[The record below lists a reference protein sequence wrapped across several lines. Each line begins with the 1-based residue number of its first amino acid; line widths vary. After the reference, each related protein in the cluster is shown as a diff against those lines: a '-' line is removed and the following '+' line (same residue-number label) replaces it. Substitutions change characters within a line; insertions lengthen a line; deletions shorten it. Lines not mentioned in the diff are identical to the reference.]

1 MSPTPRLPGRPLALA
16 AAALLAVGAAGCDAN
31 ESLLGEFVGTVDVV
45 SALPVEGEAIYTVV
59 ATEDGPRFVLGLFVG
74 DLGDNDYDDYAFIAF
89 TREGGRPG
97 VGAYSVDEDTD
108 APSVVAATLADV
120 EDGDDPL
127 DATGYVLRGR
137 TGVLSITGADA
148 YGNLAGSFQFEAE
161 GASVRAPE
169 VALSGRAS
177 GRFEAYYEPPSVFA
191 ALGLDLG
198 Q

>member
-1 MSPTPRLPGRPLALA
+1 MRPLVLTA
-16 AAALLAVGAAGCDAN
+16 AVLLALGTAGCDTN

-45 SALPVEGEAIYTVV
+45 GAELVDGEAIYTVLDT
-59 ATEDGPRFVLGLFVG
+59 ADGPRFVLGLFVG
-74 DLGDNDYDDYAFIAF
+74 DLGDNDRDDYSFIAF
-89 TREGGRPG
+89 TREGDRPG

-137 TGVLSITGADA
+137 TGVLSITGSDG
-148 YGNLAGSFQFEAE
+148 YGNLAGSFRFEAE
-161 GASVRAPE
+161 GASVNRPG
-169 VALSGRAS
+169 VQLDGTAS
-177 GRFEAYYEPPSVFA
+177 GQFEAYYERPSVFR
-191 ALGLDLG
+191 ALGLNLG